1 MPAMSCLPDPR
12 PANRGKVSAGGA
24 VTGAELDDHQSGRL
38 AARWEMRVNCSMSP
52 RGLMV
57 AMVGM
62 GCVSMLIG
70 VLFWAMGAP
79 LVLPFA
85 FVEMLCLATALLMYA
100 GRATDGDVVELVDA
114 ELRVTVTRRG
124 RDTRSVWP
132 AARTSVRCDRS
143 GRIELAS
150 SGRSLHIGGCLR
162 PERRRAM
169 VEDIRGALRN
179 MDRAA
184 GPVGLELN

>member
-1 MPAMSCLPDPR
+1 MPAISCLPEPG
-12 PANRGKVSAGGA
+12 PANPGEMKAGGA
-24 VTGAELDDHQSGRL
+24 VAKPGIDDRQSGQVV
-38 AARWEMRVNCSMSP
+38 ARWEMRANCSMSP
-52 RGLMV
+52 RGLL
-57 AMVGM
+57 AALAGVGS
-62 GCVSMLIG
+62 VSMLIG

-85 FVEMLCLATALLMYA
+85 LVEMLCLATALLMYA

-124 RDTRSVWP
+124 RDSRTVWP
-132 AARTSVRCDRS
+132 AAGTSVRCHPP
-143 GRIELAS
+143 GLIELAS
-150 SGRSLHIGGCLR
+150 GGRRLHIGGCLR
-162 PERRRAM
+162 PERQRLIAR
-169 VEDIRGALRN
+169 DIRGTLLN

>member
-1 MPAMSCLPDPR
+1 MPTELCLSETV
-12 PANRGKVSAGGA
+12 PANSQDVQARGAAAGSG
-24 VTGAELDDHQSGRL
+24 LDVHQSGRPV
-38 AARWEMRVNCSMSP
+38 ARWVMRVNCSMSP
-52 RGLMV
+52 RCLLV
-57 AMVGM
+57 AMVGL

-85 FVEMLCLATALLMYA
+85 LVEMLCLAGALLMYA

-124 RDTRSVWP
+124 RDTRTVWP

-143 GRIELAS
+143 GRIELAT
-150 SGRSLHIGGCLR
+150 SGRRLQIGGCLR
-162 PERRRAM
+162 PARRRVI
-169 VEDIRGALRN
+169 VEDIRGTLRN
-179 MDRAA
+179 LDRAG